1 MSEPTPSIWI
11 RRLEA
16 LEASQRRLRWGMAV
30 LACLVVA
37 LAVAGYGRPVEVSS
51 SGAVG
56 FAEANIAGILH
67 GEEASRPA
75 LHDPL
80 YDEFLGEFG
89 RLRGDGE
96 RRRHLAAQILAA
108 GAEHRV
114 DPDLL
119 FALIAA
125 ESSFDSE
132 AVSSKGARG
141 LGQMMF
147 PTALAVA
154 PGVVRQ
160 PEDLHDVRRNFYT
173 TALHLRQLMDERGGD
188 LRAALRAYYG
198 GSGVRIGP
206 GHGSDPYVA
215 RVSTCYAYLKGR
227 HTYRQFAAA
236 QAVKTGSAKK

>member
-1 MSEPTPSIWI
+1 MSETTSSIWI

-16 LEASQRRLRWGMAV
+16 LERSQRRLRWGMGV
-30 LACLVVA
+30 LPCLVVA
-37 LAVAGYGRPVEVSS
+37 LAVAGAGRPVETSS
-51 SGAVG
+51 SSAVG
-56 FAEANIAGILH
+56 LAEANIAGILYAR
-67 GEEASRPA
+67 EASPPA

-96 RRRHLAAQILAA
+96 RRRHLTAQVLAA

-154 PGVVRQ
+154 PGVVRR
-160 PEDLHDVRRNFYT
+160 PEDLHDVRRNLYT
-173 TALHLRQLMDERGGD
+173 TALHLRQLMDDRGGD

-198 GSGVRIGP
+198 GSGVRSGQ
-206 GHGSDPYVA
+206 GHDSDRYVA
-215 RVSTCYAYLKGR
+215 RVSTYYAYLKGR
-227 HTYRQFAAA
+227 HSYRQLAAA
-236 QAVKTGSAKK
+236 QAVKTGNAKK